1 MAITAEP
8 AALEIE
14 VFSDVVCPWCYIGK
28 RRLEEALH
36 RLVAAESALRPTVR
50 WRAFQLNPDLPPAG
64 IDRKSYLAA
73 KFGSPARA
81 ANIYDRVRSAGNT
94 VGIDFAFDR
103 IMRQPNTRDAH
114 RLVAWAQQ
122 DGRDTA
128 GVVERLFAAYF
139 LDGRFIGE
147 IATLC
152 EIAHEAGLDA
162 AAARAYLASDA
173 GNSAIAESDRRAR
186 ALGVTGVPFFI
197 VANRVAVSGAQTA
210 DVLCDAI
217 AATPRPPGLLRI
229 AVDPLRA

>member
-14 VFSDVVCPWCYIGK
+14 VFSDVVCPWCFIGK
-28 RRLEEALH
+28 RRLEEALS
-36 RLVAAESALRPTVR
+36 RLAADEPLLTTEVR
-50 WRAFQLNPDLPPAG
+50 WRAFQLNPDLPRAG

-81 ANIYDRVRSAGNT
+81 ATIYDRVRSAGNT
-94 VGIDFAFDR
+94 VGIHFAFDR

-114 RLVAWAQQ
+114 RLIGWAQQ
-122 DGRDTA
+122 GDRDA
-128 GVVERLFAAYF
+128 SAVVERLFAAYF
-139 LDGRFIGE
+139 RDGRSIGE
-147 IATLC
+147 MATLC
-152 EIAHEAGLDA
+152 EIAQKAGLDA
-162 AAARAYLASDA
+162 AAARAHLASDA

-197 VANRVAVSGAQTA
+197 VSNRVAVSGAQTA

-217 AATPRPPGLLRI
+217 AQA
-229 AVDPLRA
+229 RAAARVPA

>member
-1 MAITAEP
+1 MAIIAEP

-14 VFSDVVCPWCYIGK
+14 VFSDVVCPWCFIGK

-36 RLVAAESALRPTVR
+36 RLVAAEPALQPTVR
-50 WRAFQLNPDLPPAG
+50 WRAFQLNPDLPGAG
-64 IDRKSYLAA
+64 MDRKSYLAA

-81 ANIYDRVRSAGNT
+81 ATIYDRVRSAGNT

-122 DGRDTA
+122 GGRDA
-128 GVVERLFAAYF
+128 ADVVEGLFAAYF
-139 LDGRFIGE
+139 LDGRSIGE

-162 AAARAYLASDA
+162 AAARVHLASDA

-217 AATPRPPGLLRI
+217 AQARTAARVP
-229 AVDPLRA
+229 A